1 MARALPTPEAPPGDA
16 GASPD
21 GRRRRS
27 ALTRKRIVTAL
38 TALVSEG
45 VITPTAEMVSLR
57 ADVGLRTVFRHFDD
71 METLYREMNTE
82 FDAIL
87 AAAMRAPLPATSWQ
101 DRLQES
107 ISLRAALFERL
118 APYYV
123 GTQVHRHESPFL
135 NDQLVRAAV
144 LHRDQVRRL
153 LPPALADDAPRFEAL
168 LLVLSIDAWLRLRRE
183 QGLDVA
189 AATAVVQK
197 LVSAL
202 VGTLVSSPADRQ
214 RGLSPGG

>member
-1 MARALPTPEAPPGDA
+1 MTRPLPTLEAPAAAAAAD
-16 GASPD
+16 ASPD

-27 ALTRKRIVTAL
+27 ALTRKRIVSAL

-87 AAAMRAPLPATSWQ
+87 AAAMRAPLAATPWQ

-118 APYYV
+118 APFYV

-135 NDQLVRAAV
+135 DAQLVRAAV

-153 LPPALADDAPRFEAL
+153 LPPALADDTPRFEAL

-183 QGLDVA
+183 QGLDLA
-189 AATAVVQK
+189 TATAVVQTLVGA
-197 LVSAL
+197 LVSAAP
-202 VGTLVSSPADRQ
+202 GRPQ
-214 RGLSPGG
+214 GLPPGA

>member
-1 MARALPTPEAPPGDA
+1 MSSTLKIY
-16 GASPD
+16 
-21 GRRRRS
+21 GRIKRGEDN
-27 ALTRKRIVTAL
+27 RKRISAAFLELLREDVK
-38 TALVSEG
+38 S
-45 VITPTAEMVSLR
+45 PTAEQV
-57 ADVGLRTVFRHFDD
+57 AEKAGVGLRSVFRHFDD

-82 FDAIL
+82 FDAML
-87 AAAMRAPLPATSWQ
+87 AAAMRAPLAAASWQ

-135 NDQLVRAAV
+135 NAQLVRAAA

-153 LPPALADDAPRFEAL
+153 VPPALADDAACFEAL

-183 QGLDVA
+183 QGLDLA
-189 AATAVVQK
+189 AATAVVQTLVGA

-202 VGTLVSSPADRQ
+202 TVRPQ
-214 RGLSPGG
+214 

>member
-1 MARALPTPEAPPGDA
+1 MAHALPTPETPSGDT

-21 GRRRRS
+21 GRHRRS

-45 VITPTAEMVSLR
+45 AITPTAEMVSLR

-87 AAAMRAPLPATSWQ
+87 AAAMRAPLAAASWQ

-107 ISLRAALFERL
+107 VTLRAALFERL

-135 NDQLVRAAV
+135 NAQLVRAAV
-144 LHRDQVRRL
+144 LHRDQVRRM
-153 LPPALADDAPRFEAL
+153 LPPALADDPPRFEAL

-183 QGLDVA
+183 QGLDL
-189 AATAVVQK
+189 ATATTVVQT
-197 LVSAL
+197 L
-202 VGTLVSSPADRQ
+202 VGTLIGAAPDRPQ
-214 RGLSPGG
+214 GLPPGV